1 MIAVDLGD
9 AFRRHRGALAAA
21 AARVLRRPDDVDD
34 VLQDA
39 FVEALRGVHALREP
53 AALGA
58 WLTRVTVRA
67 AQRRRG
73 PTRHVAR
80 FVALDD
86 APAAARVVDPR
97 PSPLDLALLAAIGE
111 VMAAIPAERRRPWAL
126 RTVDGEPIDDIAA
139 CCGCSVTTVK
149 RRIAEVQSLLEAALE
164 DEPRR
169 RPALPRA
176 A

>member
-1 MIAVDLGD
+1 VSAVDLGD

-21 AARVLRRPDDVDD
+21 AARVLRRHEDVDD

-53 AALGA
+53 AALRA

-67 AQRRRG
+67 AQRHRG
-73 PTRHVAR
+73 PTR
-80 FVALDD
+80 FVSLED
-86 APAAARVVDPR
+86 APAEHVVDPR
-97 PSPLDLALLAAIGE
+97 PSALDLALLAAIGE
-111 VMAAIPAERRRPWAL
+111 LMAGIPAERRRAWAL

-139 CCGCSVTTVK
+139 CCGCSATTVK
-149 RRIAEVQSLLEAALE
+149 RRIAEVQALLAAALR

-169 RPALPRA
+169 RRVLPRA